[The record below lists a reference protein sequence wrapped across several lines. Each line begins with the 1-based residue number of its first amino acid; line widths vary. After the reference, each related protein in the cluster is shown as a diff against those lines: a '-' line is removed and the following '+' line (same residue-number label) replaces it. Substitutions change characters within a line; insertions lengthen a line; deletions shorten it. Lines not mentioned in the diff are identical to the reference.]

1 MPTFRHG
8 KSVNV
13 FIDKY
18 DFSTYFN
25 DMTASAMQEPVETSA
40 FGSSA
45 KTYIAGLKDGTISL
59 SGMFEGTTTGTDVF
73 FDTVMGSATKQNI
86 IVAPEGHAL
95 GYVATVANSDD
106 TSYEVSG
113 SVGDLVKT
121 SAEFQASTGVE
132 SGLLLSSGASITATT
147 NGTSVDNAAS
157 TTNGGVGFF
166 SLPINTRTGTIIAVI
181 QHSSDNSTFADL
193 VTFTTVNATTLTSER
208 IEVASGTTVNR
219 YLRLKLTYAAGTGAS
234 TPVVAF
240 VRR

>member
-13 FIDKY
+13 FIDEY

-25 DMTASAMQEPVETSA
+25 DMSATSNLEPTETTA

-45 KTYIAGLKDGTISL
+45 KTYIAGLRDGTISL
-59 SGMFEGTTTGTDVF
+59 SGMFEGTTTGTDVWF
-73 FDTVMGSATKQNI
+73 EGVMGLTTKQNI
-86 IVAPEGHAL
+86 IVAPEGHGL
-95 GYVATVANSDD
+95 GNVATVANSDD

-113 SVGDLVKT
+113 SVGDLVMT

-147 NGTSVDNAAS
+147 NGTSVDNTAS
-157 TTNGGVGFF
+157 TTDGGVGFF
-166 SLPINTRTGTIIAVI
+166 SLPVNTRSGTVDAVI

-193 VTFTTVNATTLTSER
+193 VTFTSVNATTLTSER
-208 IEVASGTTVNR
+208 VEVASGTTVNR
-219 YLRLKLTYAAGTGAS
+219 YLRLKLTYAVGTGAS

>member
-13 FIDKY
+13 FIDEY
-18 DFSTYFN
+18 DFSSYFN
-25 DMTASAMQEPVETSA
+25 DMSATSNLEPTETTA

-45 KTYIAGLKDGTISL
+45 KTYIAGLRDGTISL
-59 SGMFEGTTTGTDVF
+59 SGMFEGTTTGTDVWF
-73 FDTVMGSATKQNI
+73 EGVMGLTTKQNI
-86 IVAPEGHAL
+86 IVAPEGHGL
-95 GYVATVANSDD
+95 GNVATVANSDD

-113 SVGDLVKT
+113 SVGDLVMT

-132 SGLLLSSGASITATT
+132 SGLLLSSGASITAKT
-147 NGTSVDNAAS
+147 NGTSVDNTAS
-157 TTNGGVGFF
+157 TTDGGVGFF
-166 SLPINTRTGTIIAVI
+166 SLPVNTRSGTVDAVI

-193 VTFTTVNATTLTSER
+193 VTFTSVNATTLTSER
-208 IEVASGTTVNR
+208 VEVASGTTVNR
-219 YLRLKLTYAAGTGAS
+219 YLRLKLTYAVGTGAS

>member
-25 DMTASAMQEPVETSA
+25 DMSATSNLEPVETSA

-45 KTYIAGLKDGTISL
+45 KTYISGLRDGTISL
-59 SGMFEGTTTGTDVF
+59 SGMFDGTTTGTDVF
-73 FDTVMGSATKQNI
+73 FDTVMGSTTKQNI

-113 SVGDLVKT
+113 SVTDLVMT

-157 TTNGGVGFF
+157 TTDGGVGFF
-166 SLPINTRTGTIIAVI
+166 SLPVNTRTGTIIAVI

-219 YLRLKLTYAAGTGAS
+219 YLRLKLTFAAGSGAS